1 MIKARAIYRS
11 GFFFLSKFAPL
22 KVNDSLGL
30 NFNQLNFLKMSKTVL
45 TNDTYSNELQ
55 VYVNQERAAVDLAN
69 SVGKL
74 LFDKSIELVLFR
86 NHLADTSVTEILRLH
101 KYAAEVVGK
110 PISVF
115 DTADL
120 AKELYEMELA
130 PAKIDIGKLASEW
143 LSARDHYKTHREFL
157 SDKLSNFMID
167 AGNEI
172 EPRDVVLYGFG
183 RIGRLAARELIKQAG
198 KGQQLRLRAIVT
210 RENDEVSLK
219 KRAALFENDSVHGR
233 FKGTVDIDYE
243 HKALL
248 INGQRVYMIAT
259 NDPATV
265 DYTSYGIDNA
275 LMIDNT
281 GVLKDRAGL
290 SKHLEAKGVS
300 KVILTA
306 PGKEVPNIVYGINHR
321 DLDIENETIF
331 SAASCTTNA
340 ICPILFTVNNALKLD
355 KGHIETVH
363 AYTNDQNL
371 LDNMHKK
378 SRRGRSAAINM
389 VITETGAGKAVTK
402 VIPELADKLTAN
414 AVRVPTPNGSL
425 AIIHAYVEKPTTK
438 DEINAIIRKQALEG
452 DLVNQIYYSISEELV
467 SSDIIGNECCSVF
480 DSQATIVSA
489 DGKGIVLYVWYDN
502 EFGYT
507 KQVIRLAKYVAKV
520 RRNMYY

>member
-1 MIKARAIYRS
+1 
-11 GFFFLSKFAPL
+11 
-22 KVNDSLGL
+22 
-30 NFNQLNFLKMSKTVL
+30 MSQNVL
-45 TNDTYSNELQ
+45 TPDTYSNELK
-55 VYVNQERAAVDLAN
+55 VYVNQEKAAVDLMN

-86 NHLADTSVTEILRLH
+86 NHLVDISPSEVIRLH
-101 KYAAEVVGK
+101 RYAAEVVGK
-110 PISVF
+110 AISIF
-115 DTADL
+115 DSADL
-120 AKELYEMELA
+120 ARGLYEMDLA
-130 PAKIDIGKLASEW
+130 PAKIDIGKLSSEW
-143 LSARDHYKTHREFL
+143 LLERDHYKSNKDFL
-157 SDKLSNFMID
+157 DEKLRNFMREEGAD
-167 AGNEI
+167 I
-172 EPRDVVLYGFG
+172 EPRDVILFGFG

-210 RENDEVSLK
+210 REDDDLSLK

-233 FKGTVDIDYE
+233 FKGTVEIDYE
-243 HKALL
+243 NKSLI
-248 INGQRVYMIAT
+248 INGQRVYMIGT
-259 NDPATV
+259 KDPSAV
-265 DYTSYGIDNA
+265 DYTTYGIENA
-275 LMIDNT
+275 LLVDNT
-281 GVLKDRAGL
+281 GVYKDRAAL
-290 SKHLEAKGVS
+290 SIHLKAKGVE

-306 PGKEVPNIVYGINHR
+306 PGKEIPNIVYGINHR

-340 ICPILFTVNNALKLD
+340 ICPILKSVHDALVID

-378 SRRGRSAAINM
+378 SRRGRSAAVNM

-402 VIPELADKLTAN
+402 VIPELANKLTAN

-425 AIIHAYVEKPTTK
+425 AIIHAYVEKGTTV
-438 DEINAIIRKQALEG
+438 DEVNAIVRKSALEG

-480 DSQATIVSA
+480 DSQATIVSN
-489 DGKGIVLYVWYDN
+489 DGKGVVLYVWYDN
-502 EFGYT
+502 EYGYT

-520 RRNMYY
+520 RRNIYY